1 MKRKL
6 DENSI
11 PKAIDTSDVLKQPSN
26 FNVLGLE
33 PRLLQAVAQQNFI
46 TPTLVQSR
54 AIPLVLE
61 GKDVLGMM
69 SQFLRKDS
77 VTDLLVSAR
86 SKTGSG
92 KTAAYILPILQSILQ
107 KTIVCNPSYLQFFPS

>member
-6 DENSI
+6 DENGI
-11 PKAIDTSDVLKQPSN
+11 PKAVDTSDVPKRLSN
-26 FNVLGLE
+26 FNVLGLD
-33 PRLLQAVAQQNFI
+33 PRLLQAIAQQNFI

-61 GKDVLGMM
+61 GKDVLGML
-69 SQFLRKDS
+69 SQFLRNES
-77 VTDLLVSAR
+77 VANLLVPAR

-107 KTIVCNPSYLQFFPS
+107 KTSVCSPSYLQNFLR